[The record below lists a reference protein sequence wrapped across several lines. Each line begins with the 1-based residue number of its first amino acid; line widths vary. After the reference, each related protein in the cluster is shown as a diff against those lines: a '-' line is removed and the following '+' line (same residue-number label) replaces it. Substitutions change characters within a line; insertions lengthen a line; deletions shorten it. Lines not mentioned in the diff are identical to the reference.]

1 MSGQKQS
8 KGFTI
13 IEVVLVL
20 AIAALIFLM
29 IFVALPAL
37 QRNQANGARK
47 ADVGVVV
54 SALGT
59 YRTNNSGRLPTT
71 AMQLGTYLD
80 GGLARLDSTP
90 ANVSYAATP
99 SGSNETVIT
108 GTGSSTDI
116 DKLYVRTGA
125 KCTTSSSGVVQPAG
139 ARQAAVLTVV
149 EVNASALAVVC
160 QNA

>member
-1 MSGQKQS
+1 MNVQKQD

-47 ADVGVVV
+47 GDVGVIV

-59 YRTNNSGRLPTT
+59 YRTNSRGAAPAT
-71 AMQLGTYLD
+71 AADLEKYLD
-80 GGLARLDSTP
+80 GGLARLELP
-90 ANVSYAATP
+90 EFRA
-99 SGSNETVIT
+99 SGSGAVN
-108 GTGSSTDI
+108 TDDASEL
-116 DKLYVRTGA
+116 DKSYVYL
-125 KCTTSSSGVVQPAG
+125 KSQCTDDQALPKPAG
-139 ARQAAVLTVV
+139 SRQQAVI
-149 EVNASALAVVC
+149 ALIEITSGKYEAYC
-160 QNA
+160 QNS